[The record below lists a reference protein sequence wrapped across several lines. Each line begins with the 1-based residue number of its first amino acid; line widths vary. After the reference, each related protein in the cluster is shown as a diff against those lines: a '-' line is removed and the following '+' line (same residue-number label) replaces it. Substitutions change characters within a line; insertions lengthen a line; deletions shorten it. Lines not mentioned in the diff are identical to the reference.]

1 MTPEIKATWQKVLV
15 HQLQGLMFHQE
26 VSLIYK
32 MFGDCRFEAH
42 RHYKQYINETLNY
55 YQTLEKIIW
64 EYGEIVR
71 PVPASVIPVQIFEPE
86 LSVKPL
92 ERAERMKDM
101 QIINSKWKTWE
112 TSTVKLYEEAIAVIP
127 NCGWLKL
134 LNCSAE
140 KELKNIH

>member
-1 MTPEIKATWQKVLV
+1 MTPEIKAMWQKVLV
-15 HQLQGLMFHQE
+15 HQLQGIMFHQE

-32 MFGDCRFEAH
+32 MFGDCSHEAR
-42 RHYKQYINETLNY
+42 RHYKQYINETLNH

-71 PVPASVIPVQIFEPE
+71 PVPANVTPIKIFEPE

-101 QIINSKWKTWE
+101 QVINSKWKAWE
-112 TSTVKLYEEAIAVIP
+112 TATAKLYEEAMAVIP

-134 LNCSAE
+134 LKCGAE